1 MNQQKRPFY
10 SGLIHGIPI
19 GLGYLAVSFTFGIM
33 AVSSGLSVFQSVLI
47 SLTNLT
53 SAGQFAGLGII
64 TAGSSYLEMAAVQ
77 LVINLR
83 YCLMSCSL
91 SQKLDHKMPLFHRF
105 LMAYGV
111 TDEIFGVS
119 VCHPGTLSP
128 FYSYG
133 LMSAAVPGWTLGTL
147 LGALSGS
154 LLPER
159 LLNAL
164 GVALYG
170 MFLAII
176 VPPARENRIL
186 RAVVLLS
193 MTASFV
199 FTLIPVLN
207 KEIPLKAHAHQA
219 NDLCTALR
227 IAREFDLDITLEHV
241 TEGHM
246 IVDELA
252 KENVPLAVGPTFGHA
267 SKFELQNKTWET
279 PGVLAKAGCHVSI
292 ITDAPVIP
300 LHYLPL
306 CAGLAMKA
314 GMDEYDALRAITIN
328 PAEHIG
334 VADRVGSLEEGKD
347 ADIVI
352 MDGTPFTVEGVVKHV
367 FIDGEEI

>member
-207 KEIPLKAHAHQA
+207 TIHPDLRSSF
-219 NDLCTALR
+219 DLCYRRRSRPDLPCKGGSLNESEYLCLYSSNGSSDLSDPTAAAHTDTKRNQKYLSS
-227 IAREFDLDITLEHV
+227 FFLYYVPYVTLSV
-241 TEGHM
+241 MTFPAILYATRSAAGG
-246 IVDELA
+246 A
-252 KENVPLAVGPTFGHA
+252 AALAVA
-267 SKFELQNKTWET
+267 
-279 PGVLAKAGCHVSI
+279 VLLAWKGKSLFHVSLAAC
-292 ITDAPVIP
+292 TAVF
-300 LHYLPL
+300 LLEFLSELLKSRLLPSHRNSVPPS
-306 CAGLAMKA
+306 AS
-314 GMDEYDALRAITIN
+314 
-328 PAEHIG
+328 P
-334 VADRVGSLEEGKD
+334 
-347 ADIVI
+347 
-352 MDGTPFTVEGVVKHV
+352 
-367 FIDGEEI
+367 